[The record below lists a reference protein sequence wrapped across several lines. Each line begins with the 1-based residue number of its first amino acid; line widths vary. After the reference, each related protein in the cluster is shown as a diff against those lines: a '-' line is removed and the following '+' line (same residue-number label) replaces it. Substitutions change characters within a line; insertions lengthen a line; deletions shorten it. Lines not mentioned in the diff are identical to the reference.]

1 MEKNDSDSKQIGKDT
16 RTDETLEVDKFE
28 EDSSASSVKPVE
40 STPDAIPTESAPS
53 SSNDISLSKKGMQ
66 LLICY
71 SEFTIIFQFI
81 LHSFLNNIINIY
93 IFLYRTFPQ
102 YMYYEKY
109 YILYYSKQYT
119 VFNADELR
127 QALMPTLEKLYK
139 QEQESV
145 PFQYPVDAQMLQ
157 IPVSCSSIDL
167 HILIL

>member
-28 EDSSASSVKPVE
+28 EESSASSVKPVE

-81 LHSFLNNIINIY
+81 LHSFLNSIINIY

-102 YMYYEKY
+102 CIMKSIIS
-109 YILYYSKQYT
+109 YITQNNTQCS
-119 VFNADELR
+119 
-127 QALMPTLEKLYK
+127 M
-139 QEQESV
+139 
-145 PFQYPVDAQMLQ
+145 QMNSGRL
-157 IPVSCSSIDL
+157 
-167 HILIL
+167 